1 MENKSKETVTE
12 QQKKPSP
19 VYDQILQVLYAPRKA
34 FKEIAQEPKYLGPIL
49 ILILFVAAN
58 TAYGYTIISKSYIEQ
73 TLPKVDASTGQF
85 DAWTENATLW
95 NSAPGVNIT
104 PNFNDFVNSSYDGN
118 RSISFSAVNS
128 SQIFMQLMN
137 VGPVNC
143 SGPDG
148 YKNVS
153 LRIEMVDPLT
163 APSNASIYL
172 FSGSNSNYLYYNLT
186 DTLSDMS
193 ASVWN
198 NLTIPLATESWV
210 NNGADWSNITGLKLE
225 VGWHQNF
232 TTITM
237 LVDGLFFR
245 GLFQTPMDAAGASY
259 LFSYSLSSVLQFAI
273 EWIFVSGIIFMAA
286 RGLGAKTVWKPILI
300 LVGFALI
307 VLVVQ
312 TLINIIAISTLPNL
326 YYSFEFLGGTTTEV
340 SAATNRLYD
349 QTALVSA
356 ISGYV
361 RIATLAWLVALC
373 AVASRLR
380 TELPWIKSALISIV
394 AVVVTTIV
402 MFLFT

>member
-1 MENKSKETVTE
+1 MTE
-12 QQKKPSP
+12 QEKKSSP
-19 VYDQILQVLYAPRKA
+19 IYDQILQVLYAPRKA

-58 TAYGYTIISKSYIEQ
+58 TAYGYTILSKSYIEQ

-95 NSAPGVNIT
+95 SSAPGVAIT
-104 PNFNDFVNSSYDGN
+104 ENFTDFVNSSYDGN
-118 RSISFSAVNS
+118 RSISFSAFNS

-137 VGPVNC
+137 IGPVNC

-163 APSNASIYL
+163 TPSNASIYL
-172 FSGSNSNYLYYNLT
+172 FSGGNSNYLYYNLT
-186 DTLSDMS
+186 DTLSNMS
-193 ASVWN
+193 TSVWN

-210 NNGADWSNITGLKLE
+210 NNGADWNNITGLKLE
-225 VGWHQNF
+225 VGWPQKVNV
-232 TTITM
+232 TM

-245 GLFQTPMDAAGASY
+245 GLFQNPLDAAGASY

-273 EWIFVSGIIFMAA
+273 EWIFVSGIIFIAA

-326 YYSFEFLGGTTTEV
+326 YYSSEFLGGTTTEM
-340 SAATNRLYD
+340 SAAANKLYD

-361 RIATLAWLVALC
+361 RIATLAWLAVLC
-373 AVASRLR
+373 TIASRLR

-402 MFLFT
+402 TALFS

>member
-1 MENKSKETVTE
+1 MTE

-19 VYDQILQVLYAPRKA
+19 IYDQILQVLYAPRKA

-58 TAYGYTIISKSYIEQ
+58 TAYGYTILSKSYIEQ

-85 DAWTENATLW
+85 DVWTENATLW
-95 NSAPGVNIT
+95 TSAPGVAIT
-104 PNFNDFVNSSYDGN
+104 ENFNDFVNGSYDGN
-118 RSISFSAVNS
+118 RSISFSALNS

-137 VGPVNC
+137 IGPVNC

-172 FSGSNSNYLYYNLT
+172 FSGGNSNYLYYNLT
-186 DTLSDMS
+186 NTLSNMS

-198 NLTIPLATESWV
+198 NLTIPLTTESWV

-225 VGWHQNF
+225 VGWPQPSNV
-232 TTITM
+232 TM

-259 LFSYSLSSVLQFAI
+259 LFSYTLSSVLQFAI
-273 EWIFVSGIIFMAA
+273 EWIFVSGIIFIAA

-326 YYSFEFLGGTTTEV
+326 YYSFEFLGGTTTEM
-340 SAATNRLYD
+340 SAAANKLYD

-373 AVASRLR
+373 AIASRLR
-380 TELPWIKSALISIV
+380 TELSWIKSALISLV
-394 AVVVTTIV
+394 AVGVTTIV
-402 MFLFT
+402 MVFFA